1 MRRECGNVF
10 PTRRFQSKLLVSDPG
25 MHHGTCATHVP
36 WCMSGSLSCGGGEN
50 VPGIPGAC
58 APVILRI
65 WQEAHWV
72 LVIFSRE
79 ETYISFHYRLSTFRC
94 YKLFK
99 SFAVEAKNERRCTR
113 MAKHESQT
121 MEQNI
126 KSNKILQKWH
136 SLFAIIAVQGHRD
149 QWIKFKFK

>member
-1 MRRECGNVF
+1 MCKIINDKIAFHEFCIAFYVWGVKECH
-10 PTRRFQSKLLVSDPG
+10 QS
-25 MHHGTCATHVP
+25 
-36 WCMSGSLSCGGGEN
+36 SLSIQQMCGCLIYLIYTD
-50 VPGIPGAC
+50 PLPDYS
-58 APVILRI
+58 LLT
-65 WQEAHWV
+65 HWV

-79 ETYISFHYRLSTFRC
+79 EMYVSFHYHLSTFRC